1 MSPRQRGDAPI
12 LGSVTPLPEKAADT
26 TADEPWPL
34 RLLSMK
40 IGDYIAKMS
49 PVWVEGQLVQ
59 VNRRPGAPTVF
70 LTLRDTDTELS
81 MSVTTHVNT
90 LNAMGPSVQPGARVV
105 MHAKPTFWSR
115 NGSLQLDARQIRAVG
130 IGELLA
136 RVERLKQLLRSEGVF
151 DASRKRPLPFVP
163 KTVGLICGRNSA
175 AERDVVENARRRWP
189 ATRFEIR
196 QVAVQGSSTVEEV
209 TAALSELD
217 AHPDVDVIVI
227 ARGGGSFEDLL
238 PFSNETMIRAISSAR
253 TPVVSAIGHDVD
265 SPLLDFVADV
275 RASTPTDAAK
285 LIVPDLQE
293 QLAGVRRLRETG
305 AHSLHRRIS
314 HERQR
319 IDMLT
324 SRPVLADP
332 QTMVQTRREEI
343 VRLQERARIRLSHRL
358 ERSHDSVTHLQGQ
371 LRALSPQQI
380 LERGYAVVRQVDG
393 TVITD
398 VADVSAD
405 DLLRVTVARGDFAVR
420 PVAEPAS

>member
-1 MSPRQRGDAPI
+1 MTSA
-12 LGSVTPLPEKAADT
+12 LPEKAGDT
-26 TADEPWPL
+26 TAEQPWPL
-34 RLLSMK
+34 RLLSLK
-40 IGDYIAKMS
+40 IGEYVDRMS

-59 VNRRPGAPTVF
+59 INRRPGAPTVF
-70 LTLRDTDTELS
+70 LTLRDTDAELS

-90 LNAMGPSVQPGARVV
+90 LNAMGPAVQPGARVV
-105 MHAKPTFWSR
+105 MHAKPTFWAR
-115 NGSLQLDARQIRAVG
+115 TGSLQLDARQIRAVG

-163 KTVGLICGRNSA
+163 TRVGLICGRNSA

-189 ATRFEIR
+189 ATHFEIR
-196 QVAVQGSSTVEEV
+196 QVAVQGVSTVEEV
-209 TAALSELD
+209 SAALAELD
-217 AHPDVDVIVI
+217 ARPDVDVIVI

-238 PFSNETMIRAISSAR
+238 PFSNETLIRAVSMAR

-285 LIVPDLQE
+285 LIVPDLAE
-293 QLAGVRRLRETG
+293 QLGSITRTRAAGARALR
-305 AHSLHRRIS
+305 RRITG
-314 HERQR
+314 ERQR
-319 IDMLT
+319 IDMLR
-324 SRPVLADP
+324 SRPVLARP
-332 QTMVQTRREEI
+332 QTMVETRREQI
-343 VRLQERARIRLSHRL
+343 VRLEQRARIRLSHRL
-358 ERSHDSVTHLQGQ
+358 ERCHDGITHLQGQ
-371 LRALSPQQI
+371 LRALSPQQT

-398 VADVSAD
+398 VAEVEVE

-420 PVAEPAS
+420 PVSTPSS